1 MRQNL
6 GKNKLKTEF
15 FVLLVFGLC
24 FLFLKIGF
32 TESGTIKVNQW
43 KTKRKLLF
51 KAN

>member
-6 GKNKLKTEF
+6 GKNKFQIEF
-15 FVLLVFGLC
+15 FILLVFGLS
-24 FLFLKIGF
+24 FLFLKIGL
-32 TESGTIKVNQW
+32 TESETIKLNQW